1 MAKTLGEALYGL
13 TPEVK
18 KKIRAEIKA
27 AQSAQAQQGSQE
39 QETYWEGLSAL
50 AKSVQDLVDKAKAAE
65 AVAMKQRIIRTLK
78 SAQDLVDK
86 AIAAGKVPKGT
97 TIEKLSSI
105 PKSKPKRWNT
115 LYNKLFGRK
124 PRTKKPAASPSP
136 KPKPRKTTPK
146 KA

>member
-1 MAKTLGEALYGL
+1 MAKTLGDALYGL

-27 AQSAQAQQGSQE
+27 AQSARAQQGSQE

-50 AKSVQDLVDKAKAAE
+50 AKSVEDLVDKAK
-65 AVAMKQRIIRTLK
+65 
-78 SAQDLVDK
+78 
-86 AIAAGKVPKGT
+86 AAGKVPKGT
-97 TIEKLSSI
+97 TIEKLSKI
-105 PKSKPKRWNT
+105 PSSKPKRWNA

-124 PRTKKPAASPSP
+124 PRTKKPVASP
-136 KPKPRKTTPK
+136 KPKSKPRKAIAK